1 VFEVLC
7 EEVGLA
13 PLDLRE
19 ALPQRGRHPQ
29 VELLPGRAHHPPPG
43 GRPAALTGSRRSPSY
58 PPYAHHA
65 CSAGG
70 ERIKKGVRTGRA
82 GPGELP
88 RHAPYLATTRGA
100 RRRRFAP
107 EVRRQRRASPSS
119 HPTTSRRPP
128 GRRTP
133 TRRPRGI
140 ASGFDDDPETA
151 SRCPGGLRA
160 GLRRRDPPRIWTR
173 AQVLYNEAPFLPAPY
188 FRPLSF
194 QRRTLV
200 VGRAGAGLGAH
211 PDRDP
216 RRGVRRDVRGA
227 RGLRMNGARGSQRFG
242 PNSRSTWTLT
252 LRR

>member
-1 VFEVLC
+1 MFEVLC

-107 EVRRQRRASPSS
+107 EVRRPAARRI
-119 HPTTSRRPP
+119 TELPP
-128 GRRTP
+128 HHFPAGRRGGGARRDGRGASRLVSTM
-133 TRRPRGI
+133 TRRQLPDAPAVYGPDFADVTRRV
-140 ASGFDDDPETA
+140 SGLGR
-151 SRCPGGLRA
+151 RCY
-160 GLRRRDPPRIWTR
+160 IM
-173 AQVLYNEAPFLPAPY
+173 
-188 FRPLSF
+188 RPLSF

-200 VGRAGAGLGAH
+200 VGRAGAG
-211 PDRDP
+211 
-216 RRGVRRDVRGA
+216 
-227 RGLRMNGARGSQRFG
+227 
-242 PNSRSTWTLT
+242 
-252 LRR
+252 

>member
-1 VFEVLC
+1 MPTTPV
-7 EEVGLA
+7 A
-13 PLDLRE
+13 
-19 ALPQRGRHPQ
+19 
-29 VELLPGRAHHPPPG
+29 
-43 GRPAALTGSRRSPSY
+43 PAARESKRASGP
-58 PPYAHHA
+58 
-65 CSAGG
+65 
-70 ERIKKGVRTGRA
+70 A
-82 GPGELP
+82 GPGQVSFHAMP
-88 RHAPYLATTRGA
+88 RTSQRPAGHVGA
-100 RRRRFAP
+100 GSHRKS
-107 EVRRQRRASPSS
+107 VDQRRVASPSS

-128 GRRTP
+128 GRRSP